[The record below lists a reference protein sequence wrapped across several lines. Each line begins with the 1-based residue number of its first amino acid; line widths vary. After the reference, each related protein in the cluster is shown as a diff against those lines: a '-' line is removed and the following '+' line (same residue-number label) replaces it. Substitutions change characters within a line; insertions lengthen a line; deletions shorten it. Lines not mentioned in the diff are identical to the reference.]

1 MKLDTRNPNDLVPHP
16 INNEIYKDSYDD
28 DLYESI
34 KNVGVQEPIVITSEN
49 VIISGHRRCNVCRA
63 LGIDIVNVIVR
74 NDLTDELDIEEAV
87 LTYNKS
93 REKTTEQ
100 KAREFKK
107 FAEIEKK
114 RAEDRK
120 RLAGEQF
127 GNHPPVFND
136 VQTCASMDK
145 EQHVIHESQPGIDSG
160 KSRDIAAKKVGW
172 GGSHAEKAAKVVDVI
187 DELKEAGNDDLAGEL
202 LDTLN
207 NKSVRKAVEEV
218 EKIKETQKPDKVSK
232 FNVTN
237 DNIEWAHWSWN
248 PVTGCKH
255 DCSYCYARD
264 IANRFYKQGFEPTFW
279 EDRLDAPENTPVS
292 AGYMPNVFVCSM
304 ADLFGDWVPQEWIDK
319 VLERVEKN
327 PQWNF
332 LFLTKNPKRLIDI
345 DFPKN
350 SWVGTTVDIQSRVHD
365 AEESF
370 RHVNASVKFL
380 SCEPMKEKL
389 EFDDLSMF
397 DWIIVGGQTKGSKE
411 PEFQPEWGWVESLM
425 KTAREFGLKV
435 YFKPNLKARPKEYP
449 EK

>member
-1 MKLDTRNPNDLVPHP
+1 MQLDTRNPTELVPHP

-34 KNVGVQEPIVITSEN
+34 KAVGVQEPIVITSEN
-49 VIISGHRRCNVCRA
+49 VIISGHRRCNVCKT

-74 NDLTDELDIEEAV
+74 DDITNELDIEEAV

-107 FAEIEKK
+107 FAEIEKT

-127 GNHPPVFND
+127 GENHPKESDNAHYY
-136 VQTCASMDK
+136 TSMD
-145 EQHVIHESQPGIDSG
+145 EEEHVVHGPQPLTDTG

-172 GGSHAEKAAKVVDVI
+172 GGRHAEKAAEVVDTI
-187 DELKEAGNDDLAGEL
+187 DRLKENGNDEIADELLN
-202 LDTLN
+202 TLN

-218 EKIKETQKPDKVSK
+218 KKIKETQNPDKVSK

-255 DCSYCYARD
+255 GCSYCYARD

-279 EDRLDAPENTPVS
+279 EDRLKAPENTPVS

-319 VLERVEKN
+319 ILERVEKN

-332 LFLTKNPKRLIDI
+332 LFLTKNPKRLIGI

-350 SWVGTTVDIQSRVHD
+350 SWVGTTVDIQDRVND

-370 RHVNASVKFL
+370 KHVNASVKFL
-380 SCEPMKEKL
+380 SCEPMKENLK
-389 EFDDLSMF
+389 FDNLSMF
-397 DWIIVGGQTKGSKE
+397 DWIIIGGQTKGSKE
-411 PEFQPEWGWVESLM
+411 PEFQPEWSWVESLM
-425 KTAREFGLKV
+425 ETAREFGLKV

-449 EK
+449 

>member
-1 MKLDTRNPNDLVPHP
+1 MQLDTRNPADLVPHP
-16 INNEIYKDSYDD
+16 INNEIYKDSYDS

-34 KNVGVQEPIVITSEN
+34 KAVGVQEPIVITSEN
-49 VIISGHRRCNVCRA
+49 VIISGHRRCNVCKA
-63 LGIDIVNVIVR
+63 LSIDIVNVIVR
-74 NDLTDELDIEEAV
+74 DDLIDELDIEEAV

-107 FAEIEKK
+107 FVEIETE
-114 RAEDRK
+114 RAANRK

-187 DELKEAGNDDLAGEL
+187 DELKEDGNDELADEL

-218 EKIKETQKPDKVSK
+218 KKIKETQKPDKVSK

-255 DCSYCYARD
+255 GCSYCYARD

-279 EDRLDAPENTPVS
+279 EDRLKAPENTPVS
-292 AGYMPNVFVCSM
+292 TGYMPNVFVCSM

-319 VLERVEKN
+319 ILECVEKN

-332 LFLTKNPKRLIDI
+332 LFLTKNPKRLVGI

-350 SWVGTTVDIQSRVHD
+350 SWVGTTVDIQDRVND

-370 RHVNASVKFL
+370 KHVNASVKFL
-380 SCEPMKEKL
+380 SCEPMKENLK
-389 EFDDLSMF
+389 FDDLSMF
-397 DWIIVGGQTKGSKE
+397 DWIIIGGQTKGSKE
-411 PEFQPEWGWVESLM
+411 PEFQPEWSWVESLM
-425 KTAREFGLKV
+425 ETAREFGLKV

-449 EK
+449 